1 MLNEL
6 KKITSIFYF
15 KILFVLVIIVSIITG
30 FAAVRSFSELESLS
44 STNYLKGKSAINMIK
59 QNYDNSRG
67 VLTTDKLNE
76 VLKYYKS
83 IPNSDEAYIK
93 ASAKY
98 PGIFSLIANSYPTD
112 NADPSKQFKNMNNMN
127 NFYERGTEIINQ
139 KLSESENMYEPW
151 EKEIILDKANNITK
165 PFNIEFS
172 GQWNK
177 LYSSLTICF
186 IVIAISAIV
195 LGSNIFSYEKDK
207 NMDLLLVSLGDKS
220 LKRIARNKVK
230 SLIILLT
237 IEVLISVLVT
247 SLIVFSNTGIASWN
261 NQIQI
266 ENFTSIYKLS
276 FGQAYLLS
284 VFAGWIGVIA
294 IGLFISLLN
303 AFIEKSYITLIIG
316 VVIEFMPIIIAKA
329 KVLPI
334 IITKFLKAQ
343 PINAFFIRD
352 NLMSLQVFKILGINT
367 LTITAT
373 IITSLVIIFI
383 CILVSPNIFARRLKC
398 D

>member
-6 KKITSIFYF
+6 KKITSRFYV

-93 ASAKY
+93 TSAKY

-172 GQWNK
+172 GQWDK
-177 LYSSLTICF
+177 LFSSLTICF
-186 IVIAISAIV
+186 IVITISAIV
-195 LGSNIFSYEKDK
+195 LGSNIFSYEKDE

-334 IITKFLKAQ
+334 IIIKLLKAQ
-343 PINAFFIRD
+343 PINSFFIRD

-367 LTITAT
+367 LTITAD

>member
-6 KKITSIFYF
+6 KKITSRFYV

-98 PGIFSLIANSYPTD
+98 PGIFPLIANLYPTD
-112 NADPSKQFKNMNNMN
+112 EADPSKQFKNMNNMN
-127 NFYERGTEIINQ
+127 NFYERDKEIINQ

-186 IVIAISAIV
+186 IVIAISAVV

-230 SLIILLT
+230 SLIVLLT

-247 SLIVFSNTGIASWN
+247 SLVVFSNTGIDSWN

-266 ENFTSIYKLS
+266 ENLTSIYKLS

-284 VFAGWIGVIA
+284 IFAGWIGVIA
-294 IGLFISLLN
+294 IGLFVSLLN

-316 VVIEFMPIIIAKA
+316 VIIEFMPIIIAKA
-329 KVLPI
+329 KILPI

-343 PINAFFIRD
+343 PINSFFIRD

-373 IITSLVIIFI
+373 IITSLVILFI
-383 CILVSPNIFARRLKC
+383 CMLVSPNIFARRLKC

>member
-6 KKITSIFYF
+6 KKITSRFYF

-98 PGIFSLIANSYPTD
+98 PGIFPLIANLYPTD
-112 NADPSKQFKNMNNMN
+112 EADPSKQFKNMNNMN
-127 NFYERGTEIINQ
+127 NFYERDKEIINQ

-186 IVIAISAIV
+186 IVIAISAVV

-230 SLIILLT
+230 SLIALLT

-247 SLIVFSNTGIASWN
+247 SLVVFNNTGIDSWN

-266 ENFTSIYKLS
+266 ENLTSIYKLS

-284 VFAGWIGVIA
+284 IFAGWIGVIA
-294 IGLFISLLN
+294 IGLFVSLLN

-316 VVIEFMPIIIAKA
+316 VIIEFMPIIISKA
-329 KVLPI
+329 KILPI

-343 PINAFFIRD
+343 PINSFFIRD

-373 IITSLVIIFI
+373 IITSLVILFI
-383 CILVSPNIFARRLKC
+383 CMLVSPNIFARRLKC

>member
-6 KKITSIFYF
+6 KKITSRFYF

>member
-6 KKITSIFYF
+6 KKITSRFYF

-177 LYSSLTICF
+177 LYSSLTI
-186 IVIAISAIV
+186 
-195 LGSNIFSYEKDK
+195 
-207 NMDLLLVSLGDKS
+207 
-220 LKRIARNKVK
+220 
-230 SLIILLT
+230 
-237 IEVLISVLVT
+237 
-247 SLIVFSNTGIASWN
+247 
-261 NQIQI
+261 
-266 ENFTSIYKLS
+266 
-276 FGQAYLLS
+276 
-284 VFAGWIGVIA
+284 
-294 IGLFISLLN
+294 
-303 AFIEKSYITLIIG
+303 
-316 VVIEFMPIIIAKA
+316 
-329 KVLPI
+329 
-334 IITKFLKAQ
+334 
-343 PINAFFIRD
+343 
-352 NLMSLQVFKILGINT
+352 
-367 LTITAT
+367 
-373 IITSLVIIFI
+373 
-383 CILVSPNIFARRLKC
+383 
-398 D
+398 